1 MNFFLSLLRC
11 DLVSSLTILRSL
23 PFDLLIIST
32 SFTIS
37 HLFEMMVNLVFDVR
51 WRLPCALPLQS
62 FSKNAFMILG
72 DRDSK
77 IDQHLPP
84 LIPGAYSVIPNY
96 SFFLPM
102 LALKSLIIIV
112 KWDFS
117 LLLAKGTSSQKLFL
131 HRLAAGWDIDEQ
143 SLCCTYCLFS
153 SSPKPL
159 FRLQYGSLPYYF
171 LSIYVLIYL
180 FLPTTLGFTS
190 ATENVPIIQYF
201 LFFA

>member
-102 LALKSLIIIV
+102 LAFKSLIIIV

-117 LLLAKGTSSQKLFL
+117 LLLAKGTSQKLYFFIAWL
-131 HRLAAGWDIDEQ
+131 QVGTQTNNLYVVPTVYFHHHRNHSFAYSMEV
-143 SLCCTYCLFS
+143 FH
-153 SSPKPL
+153 
-159 FRLQYGSLPYYF
+159 
-171 LSIYVLIYL
+171 
-180 FLPTTLGFTS
+180 
-190 ATENVPIIQYF
+190 IIF
-201 LFFA
+201 